1 MLLRGK
7 HLKKKRKTG
16 QDCHYVTIHKVFHSY
31 STLLKCSVQSHVYIL
46 GNLSLFFHLNVRK
59 KKDTF
64 NKFME
69 FRIALGHFAEHLW
82 GYSWENICLI
92 GLFVCFFFFEKMK
105 PRIYFVLLLISF

>member
-7 HLKKKRKTG
+7 HLGKKKKKPG
-16 QDCHYVTIHKVFHSY
+16 QDCHYVTIHKVFYSY
-31 STLLKCSVQSHVYIL
+31 STILKCSVQSHVYIL

-69 FRIALGHFAEHLW
+69 FRIALGTF
-82 GYSWENICLI
+82 C
-92 GLFVCFFFFEKMK
+92 
-105 PRIYFVLLLISF
+105 